1 MDFYTVE
8 TRRWSRSSMKDYT
21 VSPKFNYRGRDIV
34 CKGGEMYA
42 FWHNDIWNT
51 DMFKLMDIIDS
62 EVSEQYQT
70 FKKADSELE
79 VVPHFMSD
87 HDSNVMKKFRE
98 YTRQMPES
106 DVQFNSKIIF
116 SDQTIKREDYATE
129 QLSYTPSPGDT
140 PAFDE
145 MFEKLYEQE
154 EMIKIMWFIGAALT
168 NSMKKIEK
176 FLFLYGGKGTG
187 KGTIISVFKKL
198 FEGYYA
204 PIDLHRLTSGSEFA
218 TGGIKETPLLIDDDA
233 DLYSIKDDTNLLKLT
248 SHDPIQINNKY
259 QSTYTV
265 TFEGLLVAASN
276 QPYRVRNI
284 DSGITRRAIVAK
296 PTNQKHDYDTY
307 HRLMKQVDFELAH
320 IAQKAIDIFES
331 MGPGAYENYVDYSM
345 MEATDHFYD
354 FMRENAVALGEQT
367 TLKQASELYR
377 LYLEDIHYD
386 TRGYK
391 MKAKQGLMRYYM
403 EHDER
408 KRVDG
413 ERLRNV
419 FTGLKWGVLFPKGID
434 NPMFEKPEEATL
446 IVDDF
451 GLAERESILDS
462 FARTYPAQYAT
473 HMGTPKKKWD
483 EVDTTLNDID
493 TSELH
498 YVMLPLN
505 HIVIDLDITNEEGE
519 KDLLLNLEKVKEL
532 GLPDTYME
540 TSKSGQG
547 VHLHYIYEGE
557 PNKLDSLIEED
568 VEIKVFKGKSSLRRK
583 LTLCNDKEIV
593 SIMTGLP
600 EKEEDGRVYSD
611 IEMLSWDEK
620 KMRNMIKGNLQ
631 KKYHT
636 NTKPSV
642 DFIVKIFDDAEKAGT
657 KYDLRDMRQDILAF
671 AASSTNQA
679 ATCMKLVSGI
689 NFSTLEPDD
698 ATDIQKLSGGKFF
711 ADEELYFYDVEVF
724 SNLFIFAYKQYGK
737 PAEEAVA
744 LINPTKSQIESVIDV
759 PLVGFNNRRYDNH
772 IVYAALL
779 GEDNLSLY
787 RQSQRII
794 NDKDASSGMYAGAYE
809 LSYTDIYDYS
819 NAGNKK
825 SLAKWQVE
833 LGIKHDE
840 FELPWDKPVPE
851 DMWER
856 AAEYCINDVISTEEV
871 FKATKS
877 DYNAR
882 RILSTLSG
890 LSMNASTN
898 QHTTAIVFEG
908 KPKFETQKE
917 LVYTDL
923 SKDFPGYSYSFGK
936 SSYRGEEPGEGGY
949 VYAEPGVY
957 QNVTLYDVASM
968 HPRSIVELNAF
979 GKYTRNFEELMDGR
993 LDCKHDDESN
1003 LRQRFDGKL
1012 NDILNEEGITLTD
1025 ISNGLKTAINSVYG
1039 LTSASFDNA
1048 FRHPKNQDNIVAKR
1062 GALFMIDLKLALQE
1076 KGIQVVHIKT
1086 DSIKVVDPNPEI
1098 NEFIFEFGKRYG
1110 YEFELED
1117 VYTRFALVNKSTYI
1131 CENEAGEWDA
1141 TGAQYKEPFV
1151 FKMLFSKEELTREDF
1166 FQIKQVRNASLYLG
1180 ETFIGSLAEVYASE
1194 TGEDVWRVTDDKKG
1208 YVSGT
1213 KGYKWKL
1220 AKDWSGKED
1229 VDMLYYRELIDKAIE
1244 NIEKVG
1250 DVGIM
1255 VTDWEDF
1262 KIEDEQHS

>member
-1 MDFYTVE
+1 MDFYDIT
-8 TRRWSRSSMKDYT
+8 TREWTRSTSKDYT
-21 VSPKFNYRGRDIV
+21 ITPTFIYGGKDIV

-42 FWHNDIWNT
+42 FWYNDIWNT
-51 DMFKLMDIIDS
+51 DRNYLIDVIDS
-62 EVSEQYQT
+62 KVAEKYKQI
-70 FKKADSELE
+70 KELYPE
-79 VVPHFMSD
+79 KRIETSYMKY
-87 HDSNVMKKFRE
+87 HDSNVMKSFME
-98 YTRQMPES
+98 FARQMPES

-116 SDQTIKREDYATE
+116 SDRQIKREDYATE
-129 QLSYTPSPGDT
+129 QLSYTPTPGDT

-145 MFEKLYEQE
+145 MFKKLYDEDE
-154 EMIKIMWFIGAALT
+154 LIKIMWFIGAVLT

-187 KGTIISVFKKL
+187 KGTILSVFKKL

-248 SHDPIQINNKY
+248 SHDPIQVNNKY
-259 QSTYTV
+259 QSTYSI
-265 TFEGLLVAASN
+265 TFDGLLVAASN
-276 QPYRVRNI
+276 QPYKVRNI
-284 DSGITRRAIVAK
+284 DSGITRRAVVAK
-296 PTNQKHDYDTY
+296 PTNETHDYDTY
-307 HRLMKQVDFELAH
+307 HELMKKIDFELAH

-331 MGPGAYENYVDYSM
+331 MGPGAYEDYVDYSM

-377 LYLEDIHYD
+377 LYLEDINYD

-391 MKAKQGLMRYYM
+391 LKAKQGLMRYYM
-403 EHDER
+403 EYDER
-408 KRVDG
+408 RLIDG
-413 ERLRNV
+413 ERIRNV
-419 FTGLKWGVLFPKGID
+419 FTGLKWGVIFPKGID
-434 NPMFEKPEEATL
+434 NPMFEKPKEATL

-451 GLAERESILDS
+451 GLAERESILDT
-462 FARTYPAQYAT
+462 FAKTYPAQYT
-473 HMGTPKKKWD
+473 NHTGTPKKKWD
-483 EVDTTLNDID
+483 EVDTTLADID

-505 HIVIDLDITNEEGE
+505 HIVIDLDITNEKGE
-519 KDLLLNLEKVKEL
+519 KDLVLNLEKVKEL
-532 GLPDTYME
+532 GLPETYME

-547 VHLHYIYEGE
+547 IHLHYIYEGE
-557 PNKLDSLIEED
+557 PNKLNNLIEED

-583 LTLCNDKEIV
+583 LTLCNDKEIA
-593 SIMTGLP
+593 SIVTGLP
-600 EKEEDGRVYSD
+600 MKEEDRVYKD
-611 IEMLSWDEK
+611 IEMISWDEK
-620 KMRNMIKGNLQ
+620 KMRNLIKGNLQ
-631 KKYHT
+631 RKYHA

-642 DFIVKIFDDAEKAGT
+642 DFIVKIFDDAEQAGT
-657 KYDLRDMRQDILAF
+657 KYDLKDMRQDILAF

-679 ATCMKLVSGI
+679 PYCMKAVSGI
-689 NFSTLEPDD
+689 NFSTLEPEY
-698 ATDIQKLSGGKFF
+698 ASDIQKGSGPQFYK
-711 ADEELYFYDVEVF
+711 DEELYFYDVEVF
-724 SNLFIFAYKQYGK
+724 SNLFIFAYKKYGV
-737 PAEEAVA
+737 PDSEAVA
-744 LINPTKSQIESVIDV
+744 LINPTQAQIENVIDR

-779 GEDNLSLY
+779 GEDNQSLF

-794 NDKDASSGMYAGAYE
+794 NDKDASSGMYSGAYE

-825 SLAKWQVE
+825 SLKKWEVE

-856 AAEYCINDVISTEEV
+856 AAEYCINDVIATEAV
-871 FKATKS
+871 FEATRA

-898 QHTTAIVFEG
+898 QHTTAIIFEG
-908 KPKFETQKE
+908 KPKFQTQKE

-936 SSYRGEEPGEGGY
+936 STYRGEEPGEGGY
-949 VYAEPGVY
+949 VYVEPGVY
-957 QNVTLYDVASM
+957 KNVSLFDVESM
-968 HPRSIVELNAF
+968 HPTSAIELNAF
-979 GKYTRNFEELMDGR
+979 GKYTKNFKDILDARLAIKHGDYEEARKLFNGR
-993 LDCKHDDESN
+993 LKPY
-1003 LRQRFDGKL
+1003 L
-1012 NDILNEEGITLTD
+1012 NDEEEAGDL
-1025 ISNGLKTAINSVYG
+1025 SNALKTAINSVYG

-1076 KGIQVVHIKT
+1076 RGVKVIHIKT
-1086 DSIKVVDPNPEI
+1086 DSVKVIDPSPED
-1098 NEFIFEFGKRYG
+1098 NQFILDFAKQYG
-1110 YEFELED
+1110 YNFELED
-1117 VYTRFALVNKSTYI
+1117 VYKRFAIVNKSTYV
-1131 CENEAGEWDA
+1131 CENEDGVWDA
-1141 TGAQYKEPFV
+1141 VGAQYKEPFV

-1166 FQIKQVRNASLYLG
+1166 FQTKQVRNASLYLG
-1180 ETFIGSLAEVYASE
+1180 EEFVGSLAEVYASQ

-1213 KGYKWKL
+1213 KGFKWRL
-1220 AKDWSGKED
+1220 STDWLGKED
-1229 VDMLYYRELIDKAIE
+1229 VDMLYYKGLINKAIK
-1244 NIEKVG
+1244 NIEQVG
-1250 DVGIM
+1250 DVSIM
-1255 VTDWEDF
+1255 IEDWEGLSQ
-1262 KIEDEQHS
+1262 EV

>member
-1 MDFYTVE
+1 MDFYDIT
-8 TRRWSRSSMKDYT
+8 TREWTRSTSKDYT
-21 VSPKFNYRGRDIV
+21 ITPTFIYGSKDIV

-42 FWHNDIWNT
+42 FWYNDIWNT
-51 DMFKLMDIIDS
+51 DRMYLMDIIDS
-62 EVSEQYQT
+62 KVAEKYKQI
-70 FKKADSELE
+70 KELHPE
-79 VVPHFMSD
+79 KRIETSYMKY
-87 HDSNVMKKFRE
+87 HDSNVMKSFLE
-98 YTRQMPES
+98 FTRSMPES
-106 DVQFNSKIIF
+106 DVQLNSKIIF
-116 SDQTIKREDYATE
+116 SDRKIKREDCATE
-129 QLSYTPSPGDT
+129 QLSYTPTPGDT

-145 MFEKLYEQE
+145 MFKKLYDEDE
-154 EMIKIMWFIGAALT
+154 LRKIMWFIGAVLT

-187 KGTIISVFKKL
+187 KGTILKVFKKL

-248 SHDPIQINNKY
+248 SHDPIQVNNKY
-259 QSTYTV
+259 QSTYSI

-276 QPYRVRNI
+276 QPYKVRNI
-284 DSGITRRAIVAK
+284 DSGITRRAVVVK
-296 PTNQKHDYDTY
+296 PTNETHDYDTY
-307 HRLMKQVDFELAH
+307 HELMKKIDFELAH
-320 IAQKAIDIFES
+320 IAQKAIDIFND
-331 MGPGAYENYVDYSM
+331 MGSGAYEDYVDYEM
-345 MEATDHFYD
+345 MEETDHFYD
-354 FMRENAVALGEQT
+354 FMRENAIGLGEQT

-377 LYLEDIHYD
+377 LYLEDINYD

-391 MKAKQGLMRYYM
+391 RKAKQGHMRYYR
-403 EHDER
+403 EFDSY

-413 ERLRNV
+413 EPLKNV
-419 FTGLKWGVLFPKGID
+419 FTGLNWNVIYPPGIH
-434 NPMFEKPEEATL
+434 NPVRDVPDKAEL
-446 IVDDF
+446 INEF
-451 GLAERESILDS
+451 GLREGESAFDDI
-462 FARTYPAQYAT
+462 AKTYPAQYT
-473 HMGTPKKKWD
+473 NRQGTPKKKWD
-483 EVDTTLNDID
+483 EVDTTLADID

-498 YVMLPLN
+498 YVMLPLD
-505 HIVIDLDITNEEGE
+505 HIVIDLDITDEKGE
-519 KDLLLNLEKVKEL
+519 KDLELNLQKVKEL

-547 VHLHYIYEGE
+547 LHLHYIYKAE

-593 SIMTGLP
+593 SIMTELP
-600 EKEEDGRVYSD
+600 EKEEDRVYSD
-611 IEMLSWDEK
+611 IEMITWNEK
-620 KMRNMIKGNLQ
+620 KMRNLIKGNLQ
-631 KKYHT
+631 KKYHD

-657 KYDLRDMRQDILAF
+657 KYDLKDMRQDILAF

-679 ATCMKLVSGI
+679 PYCMKAVSGI
-689 NFSTLEPDD
+689 NFSTLEPED
-698 ATDIQKLSGGKFF
+698 ASDIQKGSGPQFYK
-711 ADEELYFYDVEVF
+711 DEELYFYDVEVF
-724 SNLFIFAYKQYGK
+724 SNLFIFAYKQYGV
-737 PAEEAVA
+737 PDSEAVA
-744 LINPTKSQIESVIDV
+744 LINPTQAQIEKIMDR

-779 GEDNLSLY
+779 GEDNQSLF

-794 NDKDASSGMYAGAYE
+794 NDKDASSGMYSGAYE

-825 SLAKWQVE
+825 SLKKWEVE

-856 AAEYCINDVISTEEV
+856 AAEYCINDVIATEAV
-871 FKATKS
+871 FEATRA

-898 QHTTAIVFEG
+898 QHTTAIIFEG
-908 KPKFETQKE
+908 KPKFQTQKE

-936 SSYRGEEPGEGGY
+936 STYRGEEPGEGGY
-949 VYAEPGVY
+949 VYVEPGVY
-957 QNVTLYDVASM
+957 KNVSLFDVESM
-968 HPRSIVELNAF
+968 HPTSAIELNAF
-979 GKYTRNFEELMDGR
+979 GKYTKNFKDILDARLAIKHGDYEEARKLFNGR
-993 LDCKHDDESN
+993 LKPY
-1003 LRQRFDGKL
+1003 L
-1012 NDILNEEGITLTD
+1012 NDEEEAGDL
-1025 ISNGLKTAINSVYG
+1025 SNALKTAINSVYG

-1076 KGIQVVHIKT
+1076 RGVKVIHIKT
-1086 DSIKVVDPNPEI
+1086 DSVKVIDPSPED
-1098 NEFIFEFGKRYG
+1098 NQFILDFAKQYG
-1110 YEFELED
+1110 YNFELED
-1117 VYTRFALVNKSTYI
+1117 VYKRFAIVNKSTYV
-1131 CENEAGEWDA
+1131 CENEDGVWDA

-1166 FQIKQVRNASLYLG
+1166 FQTKQVRNASLYLG
-1180 ETFIGSLAEVYASE
+1180 E
-1194 TGEDVWRVTDDKKG
+1194 
-1208 YVSGT
+1208 
-1213 KGYKWKL
+1213 
-1220 AKDWSGKED
+1220 
-1229 VDMLYYRELIDKAIE
+1229 
-1244 NIEKVG
+1244 
-1250 DVGIM
+1250 
-1255 VTDWEDF
+1255 
-1262 KIEDEQHS
+1262 

>member
-1 MDFYTVE
+1 MDFYDIQ
-8 TRRWSRSSMKDYT
+8 TREWTRSSSKDYT
-21 VSPKFNYRGRDIV
+21 ITPTFNYRGKDIV
-34 CKGGEMYA
+34 CKGGSMYA
-42 FWHNDIWNT
+42 FWYNDIWNT
-51 DMFKLMDIIDS
+51 DMHKLMDIIDS
-62 EVSEQYQT
+62 QVAGKYKQL
-70 FKKADSELE
+70 KELYPE
-79 VVPHFMSD
+79 KRIETSYMSN
-87 HDSNVMKKFRE
+87 HDSNVMRSFME

-116 SDQTIKREDYATE
+116 SDQKIKREDYATE
-129 QLSYTPSPGDT
+129 QLSYTPAPGDT

-145 MFEKLYEQE
+145 MFDLLYNQE
-154 EMIKIMWFIGAALT
+154 EMIKIMWFIGAVLT

-187 KGTIISVFKKL
+187 KGTILKVFKKL

-284 DSGITRRAIVAK
+284 DSGITRRAVVAK
-296 PTNQKHDYDTY
+296 PTNQKHDYDEY
-307 HRLMKQVDFELAH
+307 HRLMNQIDFELAH

-331 MGPGAYENYVDYSM
+331 MGPGAYEDYVDYSM

-354 FMRENAVALGEQT
+354 FMREHAVALGEQT
-367 TLKQASELYR
+367 TLKQASELYK
-377 LYLEDIHYD
+377 LYLEDIDYD
-386 TRGYK
+386 TRGYR

-419 FTGLKWGVLFPKGID
+419 FTGLKWGVIFPKGID
-434 NPMFEKPEEATL
+434 NPMLEKPEEATM
-446 IVDDF
+446 IVDEF
-451 GLAERESILDS
+451 GLAERESILDN
-462 FARTYPAQYAT
+462 FARTYPAQYT
-473 HMGTPKKKWD
+473 NHMGTPKMKWD
-483 EVDTTLNDID
+483 DVDTTLNDID

-519 KDLLLNLEKVKEL
+519 KDLVLNLEKVKEL

-600 EKEEDGRVYSD
+600 EKEEDDRVYSD

-744 LINPTKSQIESVIDV
+744 LINPTKSQIEAVMDV

-779 GEDNLSLY
+779 GEDNQSLF

-794 NDKDASSGMYAGAYE
+794 NDKDASSGMYSGAYE

-825 SLAKWQVE
+825 SLKKWQVE

-908 KPKFETQKE
+908 KPKFQTQKE

-923 SKDFPGYSYSFGK
+923 SKDFPGYSYSYGK

-957 QNVTLYDVASM
+957 QNVYLYDVASM

-993 LDCKHDDESN
+993 LDCKHDDEQS
-1003 LRQRFDGKL
+1003 LRQKFNGKL
-1012 NDILNEEGITLTD
+1012 SDILDEDGITLKD

-1076 KGIQVVHIKT
+1076 KGIQVIHVKT
-1086 DSIKVVDPNPEI
+1086 DSVKVVDPTPEI

-1117 VYTRFALVNKSTYI
+1117 VYKRFAIVNKSTYV
-1131 CENEAGEWDA
+1131 CENEDGVWDA

-1180 ETFIGSLAEVYASE
+1180 DTFIGSLAEVYASE

-1229 VDMLYYRELIDKAIE
+1229 VDMLYYRELINKALE

-1250 DVGIM
+1250 DVEIM

-1262 KIEDEQHS
+1262 KIEDE

>member
-1 MDFYTVE
+1 MDFYDIQ
-8 TRRWSRSSMKDYT
+8 TRKWNRSSIKDYT
-21 VSPKFNYRGRDIV
+21 IAPSFNYRGKDIV
-34 CKGGEMYA
+34 CKGGNMYA
-42 FWHNDIWNT
+42 FWYNDIWNT
-51 DMFKLMDIIDS
+51 DMHNLMDIIDS
-62 EVSEQYQT
+62 EVAAKT
-70 FKKADSELE
+70 KAFTELNPE
-79 VVPHFMSD
+79 TDIQALYMSN
-87 HDSNVMKKFRE
+87 HDSNVMKKFGE

-116 SDQTIKREDYATE
+116 SDETIKREDYATE
-129 QLSYTPSPGDT
+129 QLSYTPAPGDT

-145 MFEKLYEQE
+145 MFDKLYEEE
-154 EMIKIMWFIGAALT
+154 EMIKIMWFIGAVLT

-187 KGTIISVFKKL
+187 KGTILSVFKKL

-284 DSGITRRAIVAK
+284 DSGITRRAVVAK

-307 HRLMKQVDFELAH
+307 HRLMKHIDFELAH

-386 TRGYK
+386 TRGYQ

-403 EHDER
+403 EFDER

-419 FTGLKWGVLFPKGID
+419 FSGLKWGVIFPKGID
-434 NPMFEKPEEATL
+434 NPMFDKPEEATL
-446 IVDDF
+446 IVDEF
-451 GLAERESILDS
+451 GLAERESILDT
-462 FARTYPAQYAT
+462 FAKTYPAQYT
-473 HMGTPKKKWD
+473 NHMGTPKKKWD
-483 EVDTTLNDID
+483 EVDTTLADID

-505 HIVIDLDITNEEGE
+505 HIVIDLDITNDEGK
-519 KDLLLNLEKVKEL
+519 KDLILNLEKVKEL
-532 GLPDTYME
+532 GLPETYME

-568 VEIKVFKGKSSLRRK
+568 VEVKVFKGKSSLRRK
-583 LTLCNDKEIV
+583 LTLCNDREIA
-593 SIMTGLP
+593 SIVTGLP
-600 EKEEDGRVYSD
+600 IKEEDRVYKD
-611 IEMLSWDEK
+611 IEMISWDEK
-620 KMRNMIKGNLQ
+620 KMRNLIKGNLQ
-631 KKYHT
+631 RKYHA

-657 KYDLRDMRQDILAF
+657 KYDLKDMRQDILVF

-679 ATCMKLVSGI
+679 PAAMKAVSTI
-689 NFSTLEPDD
+689 TFSTLEPED
-698 ATDIQKLSGGKFF
+698 ASDIQRGSGRQFYE
-711 ADEELYFYDVEVF
+711 DEELYFYDVEVF
-724 SNLFIFAYKQYGK
+724 SNLFIFAYKKYGA
-737 PAEEAVA
+737 PESEAVA
-744 LINPTKSQIESVIDV
+744 LINPTQAQIESVIDR

-779 GEDNLSLY
+779 GEDRQSLY

-794 NDKDASSGMYAGAYE
+794 NDKDASSGMYSGAYE

-825 SLAKWQVE
+825 SLKKWEVE

-851 DMWER
+851 DMWKR
-856 AAEYCINDVISTEEV
+856 AAEYCINDVVATEEV
-871 FKATKS
+871 FEATRA

-908 KPKFETQKE
+908 KPRFETAKE

-936 SSYRGEEPGEGGY
+936 STYRGEEPGEGGY
-949 VYAEPGVY
+949 VYAEPGVH
-957 QNVTLYDVASM
+957 QNVSLYDVASM

-979 GKYTRNFEELMDGR
+979 GKYTKNFEELMDGR
-993 LDCKHDDESN
+993 LDCKHDDVES
-1003 LRQRFDGKL
+1003 LRKRFGGKL
-1012 NDILNEEGITLTD
+1012 NDILNEEGITIKD
-1025 ISNGLKTAINSVYG
+1025 ISNGLKTGINSVYG
-1039 LTSASFDNA
+1039 LSSARFENSFK
-1048 FRHPKNQDNIVAKR
+1048 HPKNLDNIVAKR

-1076 KGIQVVHIKT
+1076 KGVQVVHIKT
-1086 DSIKVVDPNPEI
+1086 DSIKVVDPTTEI
-1098 NEFIFEFGKRYG
+1098 NDFIFEFGKRYG

-1117 VYTRFALVNKSTYI
+1117 TYTRLALVNKSTYV

-1151 FKMLFSKEELTREDF
+1151 FKMLFSKEELSREDF
-1166 FQIKQVRNASLYLG
+1166 FQTKQVRNASLYLG
-1180 ETFIGSLAEVYASE
+1180 EDFIGSLAEVYASQ
-1194 TGEDVWRVTDDKKG
+1194 TGKDVLRVTDDKKG
-1208 YVSGT
+1208 YVAGT
-1213 KGYKWKL
+1213 KGFKWRL
-1220 AKDWSGKED
+1220 SNDWVGKED
-1229 VDMLYYRELIDKAIE
+1229 VDMLYYKGLIDKAIE
-1244 NIEKVG
+1244 NIEQVG
-1250 DVGIM
+1250 DVSIM
-1255 VTDWEDF
+1255 IEDWEVLSQ
-1262 KIEDEQHS
+1262 EV